1 MPHQRFWITNILTFN
16 ININNQ
22 FDFWAFA
29 TSEDFRQ
36 QTFSKRKITLVMTFL
51 GHEAV
56 LKISYQPNIK
66 RFTTQAILVIFVGFC
81 LSYDKHMQ
89 IQNKREK
96 DKTIHQ
102 DDLESSSDD
111 DCKEEEENSEQSKNY
126 FGYSL

>member
-1 MPHQRFWITNILTFN
+1 
-16 ININNQ
+16 
-22 FDFWAFA
+22 
-29 TSEDFRQ
+29 
-36 QTFSKRKITLVMTFL
+36 MTFL

-126 FGYSL
+126 FGYSLWLIHFAKFSKLTIFENKNTQEMCQDYHKNLDMSLFY